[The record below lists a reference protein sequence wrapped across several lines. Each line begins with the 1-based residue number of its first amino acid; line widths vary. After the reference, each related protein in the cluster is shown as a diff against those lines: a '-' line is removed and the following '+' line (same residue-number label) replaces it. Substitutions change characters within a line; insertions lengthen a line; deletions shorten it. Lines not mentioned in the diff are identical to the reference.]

1 MNLITEQ
8 LKTFLP
14 KNHYLQEYKKIDP
27 QNIEDLIKTIKNKN
41 KIKVYD
47 LTKTQELQQLEI
59 IRVNDHINKT
69 GENPLIARQKQLK
82 ITFLDSTNLYK
93 STQDGIITECCGK
106 KLNKN
111 SKFPSHY
118 LSNIALLSKAIGVKE
133 FSAYLINVL

>member
-1 MNLITEQ
+1 MKKNNKTIEITN
-8 LKTFLP
+8 KTTNNIYI
-14 KNHYLQEYKKIDP
+14 KKAEDINKHIKKI
-27 QNIEDLIKTIKNKN
+27 NKTEIN
-41 KIKVYD
+41 VYD
-47 LTKTQELQQLEI
+47 KTKKQQKGEEKK
-59 IRVNDHINKT
+59 IRFNNHINKT

-106 KLNKN
+106 KLNKK